1 MDSPSGDRCFSVFPG
16 FWISMVVMLVANRLK
31 MMHIVEPVL
40 KRRASGMRKE
50 IVMAKAKKRVAARK
64 RSSKRGKADD
74 KPVRKL
80 AAKQGTLRRAKS
92 KVKRAAVSANKPA
105 AKKKRP
111 TKPAKATLVAAMPI
125 ETTPMDVIEE
135 PAPGVIGVTEHES
148 VQTRSI
154 STDV

>member
-1 MDSPSGDRCFSVFPG
+1 
-16 FWISMVVMLVANRLK
+16 MVVMLVANRLK
-31 MMHIVEPVL
+31 MTHIVQSVL
-40 KRRASGMRKE
+40 QRRAFDMQKE
-50 IVMAKAKKRVAARK
+50 IAMAKAKKRVTARK
-64 RSSKRGKADD
+64 RSSKRGKADG

-80 AAKQGTLRRAKS
+80 AAKQGTLRKAKS
-92 KVKRAAVSANKPA
+92 KVKRTAVSANKPA

-111 TKPAKATLVAAMPI
+111 TKLVKATLVAAMPI

-135 PAPGVIGVTEHES
+135 PTPGVIGVTEHES

>member
-1 MDSPSGDRCFSVFPG
+1 
-16 FWISMVVMLVANRLK
+16 MVVMLVANRLK
-31 MMHIVEPVL
+31 MTHIVQPVL
-40 KRRASGMRKE
+40 KRRASGMHKE

-92 KVKRAAVSANKPA
+92 KVKRAAVSPNKPA

-111 TKPAKATLVAAMPI
+111 TKPVKATLVAAMPI
-125 ETTPMDVIEE
+125 ETTPMEVIEE

>member
-1 MDSPSGDRCFSVFPG
+1 
-16 FWISMVVMLVANRLK
+16 MVVMLVANRLK
-31 MMHIVEPVL
+31 MTHIVKPVL

-64 RSSKRGKADD
+64 GSSKRGKADD

-92 KVKRAAVSANKPA
+92 KVKRAAVSPNKPA

-111 TKPAKATLVAAMPI
+111 TKPVKATLVAAMPI